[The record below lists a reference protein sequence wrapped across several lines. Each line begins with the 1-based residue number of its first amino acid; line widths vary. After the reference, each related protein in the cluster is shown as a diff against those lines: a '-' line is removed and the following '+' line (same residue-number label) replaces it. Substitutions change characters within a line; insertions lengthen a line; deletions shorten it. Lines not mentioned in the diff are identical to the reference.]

1 MIVEMGKKYCN
12 VYKEP
17 VVILTTTRDY
27 PEFPVLG
34 LVNNR
39 DIRYYDNNGKAMYD
53 SHEQDLIIVSKYDDF
68 KIDDQVLVS
77 NHTGNV
83 LKRHFAGISKNGK
96 PLAYQKG
103 WTSWTASGY
112 QNTHEWD
119 SCIKYGKA

>member
-1 MIVEMGKKYCN
+1 MIVEIGKKYCN
-12 VYKEP
+12 VYNEP

-53 SHEQDLIIVSKYDDF
+53 AHEQHLTEVTGYEDF
-68 KIDDQVLVS
+68 KIDDTVLVK
-77 NHTGNV
+77 NHGGNQ

-103 WTSWTASGY
+103 CTSWTASGY
-112 QNTHEWD
+112 QSANEWD
-119 SCIKYGKA
+119 SCIKA